1 MANLRA
7 VSSVPEDTI
16 EYLKNFKGHKT
27 ITLISQS
34 GYPTTYDSPTEHTF
48 NLVKQANDKGHHVY
62 FTVNENSSSG
72 RKKENIKR
80 ARAIFGDDDVPRSEP
95 RSDFPVEPSLIVQT
109 SSHEQGNKYHYYW
122 LTSTEN
128 LEEWEL
134 VQANLIINYKFDIA
148 VKDTARILR
157 LPGFVNTKD
166 DPPTKCSIVQNLG
179 TVYEWDSLLQHFPPM
194 DPNLANTPG
203 EDGKSEGSADFNILE
218 HINKFMSA
226 ESISPSI
233 NSLIAHY
240 AWHYSDT
247 KVKKNIDDMFES
259 VDPEVFEQ
267 NKDRYYYAREQVPKF
282 IRTARIS
289 VRKQKKE
296 QPKVVPMPAKA
307 KPLLEDDHLSSSPID
322 RESLPDS
329 IKDAAEELNRFLKN
343 GEESAIITAVSVVC
357 TLLSK
362 NVLIHEMGE
371 HTTTYC
377 NTGVILAMD
386 SGARKTQIYK
396 HLAKPIKEYEQ
407 RLRADW
413 ESTKHEAE
421 SLHKIL
427 QEQLKQKESEM
438 KKAVQKGISSNE
450 AKSYAKEMGIIK
462 QEMEHI
468 QVSKPTIYIQ
478 DSTEEYVLKAMAE
491 NSGCISVVS
500 DDSRNIIKNILGRYK
515 DDTAEGYIINGMGG
529 DVIKY
534 NRMKDG
540 GTEYVIDNPC
550 LNMFLFV
557 QPDLAITLKEHPVY
571 SSSGLSARLPMYFVP
586 INPIKLVRE
595 SDRHATIDESKLKPY
610 YDATRSL
617 CVRRFHNP
625 VKVTISSEGL
635 SRLNELNKDL
645 GDKLS
650 NEWRGQYNKVN
661 KMITQAVIY
670 SVCMA
675 ALDDAEFR
683 EKIQNTSQNE
693 VYELKVKHINMGC
706 RYAFSFYKGMVT
718 SLTSMDD
725 LSIMHA
731 AISFAEALLASYK
744 KGKIHEGFV
753 NTSHLQNTF
762 SYITKE
768 NRNKIIDL
776 LVEHNWLLTT
786 TSDRTTELNK
796 GYPRGKAYPG
806 DTIYHLNT
814 EEVEEQIDYVR
825 KREMEKEKARKI
837 ITELLPK
844 DIEND

>member
-1 MANLRA
+1 MANLRI

-16 EYLKNFKGHKT
+16 NYLKNFKGFKT
-27 ITLISQS
+27 ITLISKT
-34 GYPTTYDSPTEHTF
+34 GVPTTYNSPTEHTF
-48 NLVKQANDKGHHVY
+48 DLVKKANDQGHHVY
-62 FTVNENSSSG
+62 FTVNENNEKG

-80 ARAIFGDDDVPRSEP
+80 ARTIFGDDDVRRKEP
-95 RSDFPVEPSLIVQT
+95 RNDFPLEPSMIVQT
-109 SSHEQGNKYHYYW
+109 STHEDGNKYHYYW
-122 LTSTEN
+122 LTSTTD

-134 VQANLIINYKFDIA
+134 VQANLIIDYKFDLA

-157 LPGFVNTKD
+157 MPGFKNTKD
-166 DPPTKCSIVQNLG
+166 EPPTVCCIIQNTG
-179 TVYEWDSLLQHFPPM
+179 KIYDWEEIKKHFPPM
-194 DPNLANTPG
+194 DPELASTPN
-203 EDGKSEGSADFNILE
+203 EDGQVESTKDFSILE

-247 KVKKNIDDMFES
+247 KVKKNIEEMFEN
-259 VDPEVFEQ
+259 VDPEVFEK

-282 IRTARIS
+282 IRSARIS
-289 VRKQKKE
+289 VRKQKQD
-296 QPKVVPMPAKA
+296 QPKVVPIPVKA
-307 KPLLEDDHLSSSPID
+307 RPLLEEDHLSSSPID
-322 RESLPDS
+322 RESLPPS
-329 IKDAAEELNRFLKN
+329 IIQAAEELNRFLKN

-362 NVLIHEMGE
+362 NILIHEMGE

-407 RLRADW
+407 RLREDW
-413 ESTKHEAE
+413 EHTKHEAE
-421 SLHKIL
+421 SLHKVL
-427 QEQLKQKESEM
+427 QEQLKHKEAEM

-450 AKSYAKEMGIIK
+450 ARSYAKEMG
-462 QEMEHI
+462 QLREEMEHI
-468 QVSKPTIYIQ
+468 QVTKPTIYIQ

-491 NSGCISVVS
+491 NKGCISVVS

-515 DDTAEGYIINGMGG
+515 EDTAEGYIINGMGG

-540 GTEYVIDNPC
+540 GTEYIIDNPC

-586 INPIKLVRE
+586 INPIRLVRE
-595 SDRHATIDESKLKPY
+595 SDRHSVIDESKLKPY
-610 YDATRSL
+610 YDAVRDL
-617 CVRRFHNP
+617 CIRRFHNP
-625 VKVTISSEGL
+625 LIVTIHPDGL
-635 SRLNELNKDL
+635 TRLNELNSEL
-645 GDKLS
+645 ADKLS
-650 NEWRGQYNKVN
+650 GEWRGQYSRVN

-675 ALDDAEFR
+675 AMDDPKFR
-683 EKIQNTSQNE
+683 DMLKNNSEDIR
-693 VYELKVKHINMGC
+693 YELKLKHVNMGC
-706 RYAFSFYKGMVT
+706 RYAYSFYKGMVT
-718 SLTSMDD
+718 SLTNMDD
-725 LSIMHA
+725 ISIMHA
-731 AISFAEALLASYK
+731 AISFSEALLSAYK
-744 KGKIHEGFV
+744 KGKIYEGFV

-786 TSDRTTELNK
+786 TCDRTTELNK

-806 DTIYHLNT
+806 DTLYHLNV
-814 EEVEEQIDYVR
+814 EEVANQIDYV
-825 KREMEKEKARKI
+825 KQREMEKEKARKI
-837 ITELLPK
+837 ITDLLPK